1 MVLSGKYQ
9 LALLSARP
17 DALPRDLEQALLDW
31 VWHKENGIGYPGVN
45 TNKSR
50 LDRDPKKDYAD

>member
-31 VWHKENGIGYPGVN
+31 V
-45 TNKSR
+45 
-50 LDRDPKKDYAD
+50 